1 VYTSVDIWCVPTS
14 VWGSTFVQESQNMP
28 GQRHPNKKQLTVWRH
43 EKDMDVLREVA
54 KQNDISMS
62 ELMEVLIEDFQD
74 KKKADQVKYL
84 RNKRKDQT

>member
-1 VYTSVDIWCVPTS
+1 
-14 VWGSTFVQESQNMP
+14 MP

-62 ELMEVLIEDFQD
+62 ELMEILIEDFQD
-74 KKKADQVKYL
+74 KNKADQAEYL
-84 RNKRKDQT
+84 RNKRKE